1 VRVRYGL
8 RTKQE
13 YVSLNAKELSMVAK
27 VAITLTDEQQAR
39 LEQIAEARQESV
51 VAMVE
56 EAVAEYLDA
65 DAEYRKYVQEGLDD
79 VAAGRVRDWEDVRA
93 ELRAK
98 YPDDDDD

>member
-1 VRVRYGL
+1 
-8 RTKQE
+8 
-13 YVSLNAKELSMVAK
+13 MVAK